1 MANSSATIGSVVVT
15 KESSVTTEPPIA
27 RGIEGVKLSKPISQ
41 SDLDIG

>member
-15 KESSVTTEPPIA
+15 KESSVTTKPPIA
-27 RGIEGVKLSKPISQ
+27 RGIEGVNYLSPSPK